1 MAVLKY
7 YDGDSWEPVVS
18 ALQGP
23 TGASITG
30 ATGATG
36 ATGPT
41 GSAEGATL
49 GIQDVLMLG
58 GM

>member
-30 ATGATG
+30 ATGPTGATG
-36 ATGPT
+36 ATGS
-41 GSAEGATL
+41 GSSL
-49 GIQDVLMLG
+49 GLQDIFMLG